1 MRFFIAE
8 MEKDHLILGHPFV
21 SIVNPEINW
30 KKKRVTGPAID
41 ILMIGFSTAQGLLRK
56 TQLWALRV
64 CGRQSRSG
72 ETVYYRRVITNQ
84 EEPYQWQKKQARV
97 VVQRLP
103 KEHWKVF
110 HQEKQSPRRK
120 GNRKIPLWHS
130 DFREINCKI
139 YPLSKEEEG
148 HIWQLLREEQK
159 RGYIGQKT
167 APTFVKDK
175 RERQLILGYRRINTY
190 VIQDNK
196 EMTSIHHTPESSSP
210 PLGKRSPLE
219 LPAKESESANA
230 KWKGK
235 QKAIP
240 ETHTSPPSESP
251 FSPEINKRHLWP
263 STLPT
268 SPHIEQGL

>member
-1 MRFFIAE
+1 LPKPVAIYNLDGMENVQGRISQYCWLKVRQGDKKYTMRFFIAE

-120 GNRKIPLWHS
+120 GNRKIPL
-130 DFREINCKI
+130 
-139 YPLSKEEEG
+139 
-148 HIWQLLREEQK
+148 
-159 RGYIGQKT
+159 
-167 APTFVKDK
+167 
-175 RERQLILGYRRINTY
+175 
-190 VIQDNK
+190 
-196 EMTSIHHTPESSSP
+196 
-210 PLGKRSPLE
+210 
-219 LPAKESESANA
+219 
-230 KWKGK
+230 
-235 QKAIP
+235 
-240 ETHTSPPSESP
+240 
-251 FSPEINKRHLWP
+251 
-263 STLPT
+263 
-268 SPHIEQGL
+268 